1 MGLGG
6 ISITQLL
13 IVLVIVVLIFGT
25 KRLKGIGSDLGGALK
40 GFRQAMNADEEKKSE
55 GEGKPLEGPD
65 GDAEFPE
72 DKQKNKNHQA

>member
-40 GFRQAMNADEEKKSE
+40 GFRQAMNADEEKKSGDE
-55 GEGKPLEGPD
+55 DKTLEGPEA
-65 GDAEFPE
+65 DAEFPE
-72 DKQKNKNHQA
+72 DKQKNKNKQA